1 MKNRSIKPCVVSV
14 AVPLVVGSLAALI
27 SRNKMNM
34 FDILSKPPLS
44 PPAWLFPVV
53 WTILYIL
60 MGIASCR
67 IYVSHAEISKRN
79 RALLYYTLQLGFN
92 FFWTI
97 FFFNLAAYTFSFVW
111 LIAMFAMIIITTVKF
126 YKIDKTSAYLMIP
139 YCVWVAFA
147 GYLNLGIAI
156 LN

>member
-1 MKNRSIKPCVVSV
+1 
-14 AVPLVVGSLAALI
+14 
-27 SRNKMNM
+27 
-34 FDILSKPPLS
+34 
-44 PPAWLFPVV
+44 
-53 WTILYIL
+53 
-60 MGIASCR
+60 MGMASCR